1 MLVAVL
7 IRLRLCIATT
17 NQGNNVRKAHRYAF
31 SALLALTAIVGGHAS
46 AAWPDQPVKVIVPQA
61 AGGTNDTVARMI
73 SAELSK
79 RLGQSF
85 VVDNR
90 PGASGAIGMQA
101 VAQAK
106 PDGYTLGIASDTAT
120 ILGAVRTNLP
130 WNFNRDLAG
139 VAMVGDQPIG
149 IAVSNKSQFNSL
161 ADVVAAAK
169 KTPGSVAYGTS
180 GLGTSQHI
188 VGEWFARLAGVQMIH
203 VPYKGGGQAI
213 SDLAGGQVPVA
224 VLGSAPLVNQHKAG
238 TIKIVAVTSPQR
250 SPALPQVPTL
260 VELGYKDISL
270 TQWVGFVAPR
280 GMPPAILEKLS
291 DEIRQVVAMPEIQK
305 RLADSGLDPNY
316 MASGPFDTFLAKTV
330 DNWKSLI
337 GSLKLQ
343 LE

>member
-1 MLVAVL
+1 MRCN
-7 IRLRLCIATT
+7 I
-17 NQGNNVRKAHRYAF
+17 NQGNKVHTVHRYAV
-31 SALLALTAIVGGHAS
+31 SAFLALTAIAGSNAL

-73 SAELSK
+73 STELSK

-90 PGASGAIGMQA
+90 PGAAGAIGMQA
-101 VAQAK
+101 VAQAR
-106 PDGYTLGIASDTAT
+106 PDGYTLGIASDTST

-130 WNFNRDLAG
+130 WNFKRDIAG

-149 IAVSNKSQFNSL
+149 IAVSAKAPFQSL
-161 ADVVAAAK
+161 SDVVAAAK
-169 KTPGSVAYGTS
+169 QTPAIVAYGTS

-188 VGEWFARLAGVQMIH
+188 VGEWFARLAGIQMIH

-213 SDLAGGQVPVA
+213 TDLVGGQVPVA

-238 TIKIVAVTSPQR
+238 MIKIVAVTSPQR
-250 SPALPQVPTL
+250 SPALPNVPTL
-260 VELGYKDISL
+260 VELGYKDIAL

-280 GMPPAILEKLS
+280 GLPPEILKKLS
-291 DEIRQVVAMPEIQK
+291 DEIKQVIAMPEIQK

-316 MASGPFDTFLAKTV
+316 MASSPFDAFLAKTGE
-330 DNWKSLI
+330 NWRSLI
-337 GSLKLQ
+337 ATLKLQ

>member
-1 MLVAVL
+1 MH
-7 IRLRLCIATT
+7 
-17 NQGNNVRKAHRYAF
+17 KAHRYAVPAF
-31 SALLALTAIVGGHAS
+31 LALTAFAGSNAL
-46 AAWPDQPVKVIVPQA
+46 AAWPTDQPVKVIVPQA

-73 SAELSK
+73 TAELSK

-90 PGASGAIGMQA
+90 PGASGAIGMQS

-106 PDGYTLGIASDTAT
+106 PDGYTLGIASDSAT
-120 ILGAVRTNLP
+120 VLGAVRTNLP
-130 WNFNRDLAG
+130 WNFKRDLVG

-149 IAVSNKSQFNSL
+149 FAVSAKSPFNSL

-169 KTPGSVAYGTS
+169 HAPGSVAYGTS

-188 VGEWFARLAGVQMIH
+188 VGEWFAKLAGIQMIH

-238 TIKIVAVTSPQR
+238 TIKIVAVTSAQR
-250 SPALPQVPTL
+250 SPALPNVPTL
-260 VELGYKDISL
+260 VELGYKDIAL
-270 TQWVGFVAPR
+270 AQWVGFVAPR
-280 GMPPAILEKLS
+280 GTPPAIVEQLS
-291 DEIRQVVAMPEIQK
+291 EEIRQIVAMPEIQK

-316 MASGPFDTFLAKTV
+316 MPSGPFDTFLAKTV
-330 DNWKSLI
+330 DSWKSLI
-337 GSLKLQ
+337 TSLKLQ